1 MRKFLILL
9 LALCLAALPAL
20 AEEIQRV
27 QCSTF
32 TLDLPTDW
40 AVDVDEFTLAAYP
53 IVDHILHP
61 TMIFAGNEDYAL
73 IVTVYDYDANAR
85 YAMGGS
91 GNKAQEHFD
100 LLCAHLGLT
109 DGRVQPS
116 TVVQSR
122 LDSRNFVLAHLTDTA
137 DFLATYYNQEKG
149 QGYTFRLRVKNA
161 TIADEAAE
169 SLLLDLI
176 SSLRERGYFY
186 PADASGHLVVVT
198 EGSAHI
204 RTAPD
209 ANSDRIRTAYQG
221 ESFPHYGQHGS
232 WYIINV
238 DGQTGYVSTALTALQ

>member
-1 MRKFLILL
+1 MRKLTLLL

-20 AEEIQRV
+20 AEETQRI

-32 TLDLPTDW
+32 SVDLPTDW

-61 TMIFAGNEDYAL
+61 TMVFAGDEDYAL
-73 IVTVYDYDANAR
+73 IVTVYNYDTNAR

-91 GNKAQEHFD
+91 GSKAQEHFD
-100 LLCAHLGLT
+100 LLSGYLGLNN
-109 DGRVQPS
+109 GRVQPS

-122 LDSRNFVLAHLTDTA
+122 LDSRNFVLAHLTGTEDY
-137 DFLATYYNQEKG
+137 LATYYNQERG

-161 TIADEAAE
+161 AIASEEAE

-176 SSLRERGYFY
+176 SSLRENGYFY
-186 PADASGHLVVVT
+186 PADATGHLVVVT
-198 EGSAHI
+198 EGSANI

-209 ANSDRIRTAYQG
+209 PNSDRIRTAYQG
-221 ESFPHYGQHGS
+221 ESFPHYGQQGS

-238 DGQTGYVSTALTALQ
+238 DGQTGYISTGLTALQ